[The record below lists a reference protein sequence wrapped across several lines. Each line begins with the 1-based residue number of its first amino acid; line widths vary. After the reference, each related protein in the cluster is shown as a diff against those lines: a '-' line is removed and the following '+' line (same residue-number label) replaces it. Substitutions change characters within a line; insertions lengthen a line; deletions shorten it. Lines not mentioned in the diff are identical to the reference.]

1 MDLYQLLKQDHQKI
15 RRLFERLDEASSDGT
30 VKQRERLF
38 AELKRELTLHTEVE
52 EKHFYPALRDR
63 DGAKELVADSLEE
76 HGEVKK
82 LLGELDQADKEED
95 NWTDQLQELHE
106 DVDDHVEEEET
117 ELFPI
122 AQKLLD
128 EAKTKEIAEAIEKD
142 KAAAQKAGG

>member
-52 EKHFYPALRDR
+52 ERHFYPALRDR
-63 DGAKELVADSLEE
+63 DEAMELVADSLEE
-76 HGEVKK
+76 HDEVKK
-82 LLGELDQADKEED
+82 LLGELDRAGKDED

-106 DVDDHVEEEET
+106 DVEDHVEEEET